1 VVRSWPG
8 FYQVPSVAPRIAPDR
23 HAPIGFVAGD
33 FFKDGTC
40 CDKSRLIR
48 RKVIGVQEQPDPTA
62 ALRAA
67 LRADCAALGGACR
80 LCQHKAA
87 STSGG
92 LHRDPAFVAL
102 GHILAQ
108 GPAQAF
114 AEKADGLIIVWDN

>member
-48 RKVIGVQEQPDPTA
+48 RKLIGVQEQPDPTA
-62 ALRAA
+62 ALRAHGA
-67 LRADCAALGGACR
+67 VLGWISW

-102 GHILAQ
+102 RHILAQ